1 MMVNGS
7 NIIRAV
13 LRTGTCMYIHT
24 HCIHSHSAF
33 ILDIHWSSQS
43 HLRNSID
50 SAGYSWT
57 LLTQN
62 IHEYTMSKHIIWSQH
77 CFQKMKHRFWWLACN
92 GGRNSASERFG
103 PLWGAQRWFVLM
115 FEVLTMGSNV
125 QLSTSFKQK
134 DHFFWL
140 VCVCMWLYVYNP
152 IKSILK
158 QIITKHVVFQFGP
171 IPSFYSHFWTPFL
184 VSPSKSLRAPLGSQ
198 GNSLPTRWPR
208 AGAAEDSSTPGRGS
222 GSHWDSNPCWNSPE
236 AESSELLVDWL
247 GGWFKGTFWGNHGL
261 SWSCPDQMEIGG
273 GFSNHFLQQSLRPL
287 RPWAHPK
294 TQKKQR
300 AGASILTNAAPPTKL
315 ADANPSNCGHIH
327 HKPAGFNPSEKNK
340 SQLGWLFPTYG
351 KIKNVPNHQ
360 PEHN

>member
-1 MMVNGS
+1 M
-7 NIIRAV
+7 NIQCPNISSEANIV
-13 LRTGTCMYIHT
+13 FKKWSIASGGLHAMEVE
-24 HCIHSHSAF
+24 
-33 ILDIHWSSQS
+33 IL
-43 HLRNSID
+43 
-50 SAGYSWT
+50 
-57 LLTQN
+57 
-62 IHEYTMSKHIIWSQH
+62 
-77 CFQKMKHRFWWLACN
+77 
-92 GGRNSASERFG
+92 
-103 PLWGAQRWFVLM
+103 PQRDLGL
-115 FEVLTMGSNV
+115 FEVLNADLSWCLRCSPWVPMSNCRHP
-125 QLSTSFKQK
+125 SNKK
-134 DHFFWL
+134 IIFFWL

-273 GFSNHFLQQSLRPL
+273 GLSTLILQQSPRPL

-294 TQKKQR
+294 TRKKQR

-327 HKPAGFNPSEKNK
+327 HKPGGFNPSEKSK

-351 KIKNVPNHQ
+351 KIKKMFQTTNQ
-360 PEHN
+360 SIIS